1 MTLGFISDFRTGRKI
16 EPERYTKIDED
27 LNSVVTGLL
36 QLSQEFI
43 KMKNKWW
50 RIESKFFKRTGKI
63 KIEFEN
69 HEKYTI
75 IDVFSP
81 DRLGFL
87 YQVTSKMNELGLS
100 IYFAKISTQG
110 DDIVDSFY
118 VLERS
123 GKKVSTYD
131 YELIKTELTDTITQI
146 L

>member
-1 MTLGFISDFRTGRKI
+1 
-16 EPERYTKIDED
+16 
-27 LNSVVTGLL
+27 
-36 QLSQEFI
+36 
-43 KMKNKWW
+43 MKNKWW
-50 RIESKFFKRTGKI
+50 RIESKFFKRTGKV
-63 KIEFEN
+63 KIVFEN

-123 GKKVSTYD
+123 GKKVSAND
-131 YELIKTELTDTITQI
+131 YELIKTELIDTITQ
-146 L
+146 LL

>member
-1 MTLGFISDFRTGRKI
+1 
-16 EPERYTKIDED
+16 
-27 LNSVVTGLL
+27 
-36 QLSQEFI
+36 
-43 KMKNKWW
+43 MKNKWW
-50 RIESKFFKRTGKI
+50 RIESKFFKRTGKV
-63 KIEFEN
+63 KITFEN

-75 IDVFSP
+75 VDVFSP

-100 IYFAKISTQG
+100 IYFAKISTTG

-131 YELIKTELTDTITQI
+131 YELIKTELTDTITQ
-146 L
+146 LL